1 MQDAVARTVEAL
13 DPEAEHLLAA
23 SVALAGL
30 YARQLDQAAI
40 IRAAA
45 DKALR
50 EAEQTE
56 DDTLIEQVRALRAKC
71 GERET
76 VVQVGAKLHALL
88 AELQATPKTRAKGSG
103 LNTGGALSKLRAV
116 K

>member
-1 MQDAVARTVEAL
+1 MQEAVARTVEAL

-50 EAEQTE
+50 KAEEAG
-56 DDTLIEQVRALRAKC
+56 DDALIEQVTALRAKC

-88 AELQATPKTRAKGSG
+88 AELQATPKTRPSRPGAAS
-103 LNTGGALSKLRAV
+103 GGALSKLRAV